1 MTTEER
7 LREIAAQLRK
17 AKPRIHAGPS
27 YLDEIL
33 LCAADEL
40 RDQAKTIGDLAL
52 DLASARSRPDLTDWE
67 NLLFEARIEAARAI
81 ARYPQPNYVLSKF
94 IEEAGETHKAGIHCA
109 EGREDL
115 SRVRDELRQAI
126 AMAFRL
132 WVEGDQ
138 VHGLPPVRTAG

>member
-7 LREIAAQLRK
+7 LRDAAKLARVFKSLPAVNGETLQ
-17 AKPRIHAGPS
+17 
-27 YLDEIL
+27 DL
-33 LCAADEL
+33 LTRAADEL
-40 RDQAKTIGDLAL
+40 RDQAKTIGDLAI

-138 VHGLPPVRTAG
+138 VHGLPPVRTAK